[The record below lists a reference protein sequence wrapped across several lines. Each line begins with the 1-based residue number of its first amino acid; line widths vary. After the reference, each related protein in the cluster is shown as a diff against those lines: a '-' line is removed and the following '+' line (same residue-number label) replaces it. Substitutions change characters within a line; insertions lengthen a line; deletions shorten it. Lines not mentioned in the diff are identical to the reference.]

1 MTGFWIRIGLT
12 LLGVALFS
20 LLVQLGFGGASG
32 LLTGLFCMSAWVVF
46 QVWHLQKMALWLQD
60 FRLNKTP
67 SGLGTW
73 D

>member
-12 LLGVALFS
+12 LLGVTLFS
-20 LLVQLGFGGASG
+20 LLMQAAIGGPSG
-32 LLTGLFCMSAWVVF
+32 LITGLICMSTWVVF

-67 SGLGTW
+67 
-73 D
+73 